1 MSVEYYRRPA
11 MYLGRMGY
19 ALRHGYPVY
28 ATRYA
33 ARGAGTI
40 LGLSLATALT
50 VGAGILLV
58 AGAIGLMTSG
68 KKSKA

>member
-1 MSVEYYRRPA
+1 MSVETYRGPA

-28 ATRYA
+28 A

-40 LGLSLATALT
+40 LGLSLATALA
-50 VGAGILLV
+50 VGAGILLI
-58 AGAIGLMTSG
+58 AGVVSLIASG
-68 KKSKA
+68 KESKT

>member
-1 MSVEYYRRPA
+1 MSVEAYRRPV

-28 ATRYA
+28 A

-40 LGLSLATALT
+40 LGLSLATALA
-50 VGAGILLV
+50 VGAGVLLI
-58 AGAIGLMTSG
+58 AGVVSLIASG
-68 KKSKA
+68 KESKT

>member
-1 MSVEYYRRPA
+1 MSVETYRRPV

-19 ALRHGYPVY
+19 ALKHGYPV
-28 ATRYA
+28 YA

-40 LGLSLATALT
+40 LGLSLVTVLE

-58 AGAIGLMTSG
+58 AWAVSLMASD

>member
-1 MSVEYYRRPA
+1 MSVETYRRPV

-28 ATRYA
+28 A

-40 LGLSLATALT
+40 LGLSLATALA
-50 VGAGILLV
+50 VGAGILIIAGVVSLV
-58 AGAIGLMTSG
+58 ASD
-68 KKSKA
+68 KKSKV

>member
-1 MSVEYYRRPA
+1 MSVETYRRPA

-28 ATRYA
+28 A

-40 LGLSLATALT
+40 LGLSLATALA
-50 VGAGILLV
+50 VGAGILLI
-58 AGAIGLMTSG
+58 AGAVSLMASD
-68 KKSKA
+68 KNPKA